1 MNGYVAGAR
10 DLIAV
15 VVDPGSYASWD
26 APAADPPGAP
36 AAYRADLARARAAA
50 GTDESVLT
58 GSATIGGRRVALIV
72 SEFAFLG
79 GSVGVACADRID
91 PGGRPG
97 PARGGCGGPPRRR
110 RAGPACRR
118 GRSRSSR

>member
-26 APAADPPGAP
+26 APAADPPGAR
-36 AAYRADLARARAAA
+36 AASRGDLARARAAA

-79 GSVGVACADRID
+79 GSV
-91 PGGRPG
+91 
-97 PARGGCGGPPRRR
+97 RGGC
-110 RAGPACRR
+110 AGPRAAA
-118 GRSRSSR
+118 GAPGAAPAA